1 MITQQSFMFL
11 SSYEKLRAWLREQ
24 VGIETMAHTGT
35 GAFVEIGGEVVNTTA
50 FVLRQDADTLRREDT
65 TGTYYRLVHAG
76 NGDAKRVALEQ
87 ALADPGFTGRPAR
100 FVLELERPFG
110 FDPVTVTAEVTRPG
124 RSVRSAAAEV
134 HDDRGRRLARATLLS
149 IRTTD
154 LDVTGAVRPD
164 DEPPPPRPAHA
175 DPPSPWAAGGGR
187 AFHRDAVEHAFVEG
201 GFEALGPAV
210 DWIRLVVPVVVGEDP
225 SPLQRVVAAADFG
238 NGISAAVTHAEHL
251 FINPDLV
258 VSLERLPVGIDVGLA
273 AATRVDRGGI
283 GLAEAVL
290 WDEHGRIGHSSQT
303 LLVQRRT

>member
-1 MITQQSFMFL
+1 M
-11 SSYEKLRAWLREQ
+11 SSDDGWNPVPVVAVASGGMATSERSEALFTVLDDGRLRANDLARGPWDPDAL
-24 VGIETMAHTGT
+24 H
-35 GAFVEIGGEVVNTTA
+35 GGPVA
-50 FVLRQDADTLRREDT
+50 ALAAR
-65 TGTYYRLVHAG
+65 
-76 NGDAKRVALEQ
+76 ALEQ